1 MSDITTNAFPAMTLV
16 DPFEERLRQV
26 EALLDVQAAD
36 DYSSLAL
43 ALRGLIRAGG
53 KRLRPRLVLLTGS
66 LLGSAP
72 NRLVHLAAAVEM
84 LHTASLVHDDLVD
97 GSILRRGLETLNVKW
112 SPAATVLAGDFAF
125 TRAAQL
131 VASTD
136 STAVMRLFAQSMAVM
151 VDGEL
156 AHLLSEGGI
165 ASREAYYRWISAKTA
180 ALFELS
186 TGAAALLS
194 QAGED
199 AVAAA
204 CRFGHE
210 IGMAFQ
216 IMDDVLDFTG
226 DPAVLGKPVGNDLRQ
241 GVVTLPA
248 LYYLESHPDDPILRS
263 LAAHRRA
270 DEPDLA
276 RLLAAIRQNGA
287 IQSAVA
293 EARDFVRRG
302 LDALVRLPE
311 GPERAALAEIAWSV
325 VERQKRISS
334 NEDIS

>member
-1 MSDITTNAFPAMTLV
+1 MSDITTKTFPAMTLV
-16 DPFEERLRQV
+16 DPLDERLWQV
-26 EALLDVQAAD
+26 EALLDVQVAD
-36 DYSSLAL
+36 EYSSLAL
-43 ALRGLIRAGG
+43 ALQHMIRAGG
-53 KRLRPRLVLLTGS
+53 KRIRPRLVLLTGS
-66 LLGSAP
+66 LLGSDL
-72 NRLVHLAAAVEM
+72 NRLVRLAAAVEM

-97 GSILRRGLETLNVKW
+97 GSILRRGMETLNVKW

-131 VASTD
+131 AASTD
-136 STAVMRLFAQSMAVM
+136 STAVMSLFAESMAVM

-156 AHLLSEGGI
+156 AHLLREGGI

-204 CRFGHE
+204 RRFGHE

-226 DPAVLGKPVGNDLRQ
+226 DPAVLGKPVGSDLRQ

-263 LAAHRRA
+263 LAAHQRA

-276 RLLAAIRQNGA
+276 RLLGAIRQNGA
-287 IQSAVA
+287 IQLAVA
-293 EARDFVRRG
+293 EARDFVQRG
-302 LDALVRLPE
+302 LAALEHLPD
-311 GPERAALAEIAWSV
+311 GPECLGLERIAWAII
-325 VERQKRISS
+325 ERE
-334 NEDIS
+334 N